1 MNDRARAVKAAD
13 KAFSLYIRARDPQCV
28 IPNCGKPTV
37 DCSHVFKRDHY
48 STRWDENNAYG
59 QCRECHCRHHNQSES
74 YLLDYARVLMGKR
87 AYEDM
92 RARWQGM
99 SFFRTWQIEEFAH
112 YYRAKLEGKSA

>member
-1 MNDRARAVKAAD
+1 MTARARAVKAAD
-13 KAFSLYIRARDPQCV
+13 IAFSLYIRARDPYCV
-28 IPNCGKPTV
+28 TCGKPIS

-59 QCRECHCRHHNQSES
+59 QCRPCHFRHHNQSES

-92 RARWQGM
+92 RARWEGM
-99 SFFRTWQIEEFAH
+99 SDMKTWQIEEYARA
-112 YYRAKLEGKSA
+112 YRAKLEGMA